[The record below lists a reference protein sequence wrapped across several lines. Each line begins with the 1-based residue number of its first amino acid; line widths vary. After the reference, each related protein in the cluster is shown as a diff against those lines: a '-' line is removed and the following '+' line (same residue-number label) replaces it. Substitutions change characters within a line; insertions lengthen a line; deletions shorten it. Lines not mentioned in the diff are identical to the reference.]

1 MIEVNLYSI
10 PAGEVSSR
18 VGKCVARYRFDKES
32 MGVTV
37 ENFVKG
43 FLKDNLDKFEQ
54 GIGSAEF
61 TGLINSSSNFTRKD
75 IITINYFLTQAGFT
89 LKVYNVTDDE
99 ENPSGVPSGEVVEW
113 NIIDHNFIQNDYPT
127 AVKIMPAPGAGIPN
141 ILRQIVE
148 KSGLF
153 DEDKFAG
160 LKNPFTELLNN
171 LDKIKN
177 ISGEVNPAITS
188 RIYQYL
194 DEMGLEIFCA
204 TSED

>member
-10 PAGEVSSR
+10 PTGEVSSR

-43 FLKDNLDKFEQ
+43 FLKDNLDKFEH
-54 GIGSAEF
+54 GIGSAEL

-75 IITINYFLTQAGFT
+75 VITINYFLTQAGFT

-113 NIIDHNFIQNDYPT
+113 NVIDHNFIQNDYPT
-127 AVKIMPAPGAGIPN
+127 AVKIIPAPGTGIPS

-171 LDKIKN
+171 LDRIKN